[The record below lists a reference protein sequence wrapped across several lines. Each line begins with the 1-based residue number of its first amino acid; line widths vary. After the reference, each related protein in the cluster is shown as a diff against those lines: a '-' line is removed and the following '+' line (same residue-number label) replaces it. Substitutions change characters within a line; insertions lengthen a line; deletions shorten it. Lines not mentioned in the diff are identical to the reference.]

1 MVYYIYNSTYYN
13 IERLI
18 CLKKIDRFRLQNAIL
33 IVTCVVYTVLL
44 LQALFFKLVSSGE
57 LFDIGGRVRAF
68 NFIPFGGS
76 EYLYAIKKDVIINT
90 MLFAPLGF
98 MLAMRSKGR
107 RRRPLLLLAAFAI
120 SVCAEAL
127 QYLLAVGVADIT
139 DVICN
144 TVGAAL
150 GFALYDVSSKIAKGS
165 EKLDRIYYAAMF
177 CVCCIVLICF
187 IAGNWYRIIA
197 YRH

>member
-1 MVYYIYNSTYYN
+1 MKTA
-13 IERLI
+13 
-18 CLKKIDRFRLQNAIL
+18 DRHRVQNAIL
-33 IVTCVVYTVLL
+33 AVTCVVYTVLL
-44 LQALFFKLVSSGE
+44 LQALFFKLVSPGE

-76 EYLYAIKKDVIINT
+76 EYIYAIKKDVIINT

-98 MLAMRSKGR
+98 MLCHAKQGQAPPSAAPDR
-107 RRRPLLLLAAFAI
+107 RI
-120 SVCAEAL
+120 CVSVCAEAL

-150 GFALYDVSSKIAKGS
+150 GFALYDISSKLAKGS
-165 EKLDRIYYAAMF
+165 EKLDSVYYTAML
-177 CVCCIVLICF
+177 CVCCIVLACF
-187 IAGNWYRIIA
+187 IVGNWHRLT
-197 YRH
+197 H

>member
-1 MVYYIYNSTYYN
+1 MKTA
-13 IERLI
+13 
-18 CLKKIDRFRLQNAIL
+18 DRQRVQNAIL
-33 IVTCVVYTVLL
+33 AVTCVVYTVLL
-44 LQALFFKLVSSGE
+44 LQALFFKLVSPGE

-76 EYLYAIKKDVIINT
+76 EYIYAIKKDVVINT

-98 MLAMRSKGR
+98 LLAMRSKGK
-107 RRRPLLLLAAFAI
+107 RRRPLLLIAAFAI

-150 GFALYDVSSKIAKGS
+150 GFALYDISSKLAKGS
-165 EKLDRIYYAAMF
+165 EELDSVYYTAML
-177 CVCCIVLICF
+177 CVCCIVLACF
-187 IAGNWYRIIA
+187 IVGNWHRLT
-197 YRH
+197 H

>member
-76 EYLYAIKKDVIINT
+76 EYIYAIKKDVIINT

-150 GFALYDVSSKIAKGS
+150 GFVLYDISSKLAKGS
-165 EKLDRIYYAAMF
+165 EKLDSVYYTAML
-177 CVCCIVLICF
+177 CVCCIVLACF
-187 IAGNWYRIIA
+187 IVGNWHRLT
-197 YRH
+197 H

>member
-1 MVYYIYNSTYYN
+1 MKTA
-13 IERLI
+13 
-18 CLKKIDRFRLQNAIL
+18 DRHRVQNAIL
-33 IVTCVVYTVLL
+33 AVTCVVYTVLL
-44 LQALFFKLVSSGE
+44 LQALFFKLVSPGE

-76 EYLYAIKKDVIINT
+76 EYIYAIKKDVIINT

-98 MLAMRSKGR
+98 MLAMRSKGKH
-107 RRRPLLLLAAFAI
+107 RRPLLLIAAFAI

-150 GFALYDVSSKIAKGS
+150 GFALYDISSKLAKGS
-165 EKLDRIYYAAMF
+165 EKLDSVYYTAML
-177 CVCCIVLICF
+177 CVCCIVLACF
-187 IAGNWYRIIA
+187 IVGNWHRLT
-197 YRH
+197 H

>member
-1 MVYYIYNSTYYN
+1 MIYCFTENHIN
-13 IERLI
+13 NEELI
-18 CLKKIDRFRLQNAIL
+18 NLKTADRHRVQNAIL
-33 IVTCVVYTVLL
+33 AVTCVVYTVLL
-44 LQALFFKLVSSGE
+44 LQALFFKLVSPGE

-76 EYLYAIKKDVIINT
+76 EYIYAIKKDVIINT

-98 MLAMRSKGR
+98 MLAMRSKGK
-107 RRRPLLLLAAFAI
+107 RRRPLLLIAAFAI

-150 GFALYDVSSKIAKGS
+150 GFALYDISSKLAKGS
-165 EKLDRIYYAAMF
+165 EKLDSVYYTAML
-177 CVCCIVLICF
+177 CVCCIVLACF
-187 IAGNWYRIIA
+187 IVGNWHRLT
-197 YRH
+197 H

>member
-1 MVYYIYNSTYYN
+1 MIYCFTENHIN
-13 IERLI
+13 NEELI
-18 CLKKIDRFRLQNAIL
+18 NLKTADRHRVQNAIL
-33 IVTCVVYTVLL
+33 AVTCVVYTVLL
-44 LQALFFKLVSSGE
+44 LQALFFKLVSPGE

-76 EYLYAIKKDVIINT
+76 EYIYAIKKDVIINT

-98 MLAMRSKGR
+98 MLAMRSKGK
-107 RRRPLLLLAAFAI
+107 RRRPLLLIAAFAI

-150 GFALYDVSSKIAKGS
+150 GFALYDISFKLAKGS
-165 EKLDRIYYAAMF
+165 EKLDSVYYTAML
-177 CVCCIVLICF
+177 CVCCIVLACF
-187 IAGNWYRIIA
+187 IVGNWHRLT
-197 YRH
+197 H

>member
-1 MVYYIYNSTYYN
+1 MKTA
-13 IERLI
+13 
-18 CLKKIDRFRLQNAIL
+18 DRQRVQNAIL
-33 IVTCVVYTVLL
+33 AVTCVVYTVLL
-44 LQALFFKLVSSGE
+44 LQALFFKLVSPGE
-57 LFDIGGRVRAF
+57 LFDIGSRVRAF

-76 EYLYAIKKDVIINT
+76 EYIYAIKKDVIINT

-98 MLAMRSKGR
+98 MLAMRSKGKC
-107 RRRPLLLLAAFAI
+107 RRPLLLIAAFAI

-150 GFALYDVSSKIAKGS
+150 GFALYDISSKLAKGS
-165 EKLDRIYYAAMF
+165 EKLDSVYYTAML
-177 CVCCIVLICF
+177 CVCCIVLACF
-187 IAGNWYRIIA
+187 IVGNWHRQT
-197 YRH
+197 H

>member
-1 MVYYIYNSTYYN
+1 MKTA
-13 IERLI
+13 
-18 CLKKIDRFRLQNAIL
+18 DRQRVQNAIL
-33 IVTCVVYTVLL
+33 AVTCVVYTVLL
-44 LQALFFKLVSSGE
+44 LQALFFKLVSPGE
-57 LFDIGGRVRAF
+57 LFEIGGRVLAF

-76 EYLYAIKKDVIINT
+76 EYIYAIKKDVVINT

-98 MLAMRSKGR
+98 LLAMRSKGK
-107 RRRPLLLLAAFAI
+107 RRRPLLLIAAFAI

-150 GFALYDVSSKIAKGS
+150 GFALYDISSKLAKGS
-165 EKLDRIYYAAMF
+165 EKLDSVYYTAML
-177 CVCCIVLICF
+177 CVCCIVLACF
-187 IAGNWYRIIA
+187 IVGNWHRLT
-197 YRH
+197 H